1 MIQAADAGVGIVG
14 KEGKQAS
21 LASDFSVTQF
31 KSIGRLFL
39 VHGRNSYKR
48 SAALAQ
54 FVMHRGLIISVMQAI
69 FSACFYFAAVSLYNG
84 FLVVGYATVYTMFPV
99 FSLVYDQDVS
109 PEIAMM
115 YPELYKELLKGRYLT
130 LKTFLI
136 WVLVSIYQA
145 GVIMFGSLILFE
157 EQFLHIVAIS
167 FTALIITELIMVC
180 LTIQTWH
187 FIMVISI
194 FISLSTYGASV
205 FLLQGTFNREFIFS
219 WDFVWKTLVLTLVS
233 CLPIYIMKFLRRRF
247 SPPTYSK
254 LT

>member
-1 MIQAADAGVGIVG
+1 VQ
-14 KEGKQAS
+14 
-21 LASDFSVTQF
+21 
-31 KSIGRLFL
+31 RLFL

-48 SAALAQ
+48 SAALSQ

-69 FSACFYFAAVSLYNG
+69 FSACFYFAAVSLYDG
-84 FLVVGYATVYTMFPV
+84 FLIVGYSTVYTMFPV
-99 FSLVYDQDVS
+99 FSLVFDQDVT

-130 LKTFLI
+130 VKTFLI

-145 GVIMFGSLILFE
+145 SVLMFGAIVLFE

-167 FTALIITELIMVC
+167 FTALIGTELIMVAF
-180 LTIQTWH
+180 TINTWALV
-187 FIMVISI
+187 MVISLI
-194 FISLSTYGASV
+194 LSVAVYVVSMIFLPGTFDRDFIS
-205 FLLQGTFNREFIFS
+205 S
-219 WDFVWKTLVLTLVS
+219 WDFIWKTAAITVVS
-233 CLPIYIMKFLRRRF
+233 CLPIYIMKMLRRKF